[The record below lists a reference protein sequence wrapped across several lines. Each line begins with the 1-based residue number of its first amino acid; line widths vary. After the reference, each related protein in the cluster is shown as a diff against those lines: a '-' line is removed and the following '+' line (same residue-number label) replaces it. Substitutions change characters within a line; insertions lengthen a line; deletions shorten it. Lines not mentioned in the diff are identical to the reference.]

1 MPAYTTPFMLSP
13 DAGSP
18 GVPNSGERSLVL
30 GLAASYLRALSVVLY
45 PSGSAGERPIN
56 GERSVAF
63 GLPGSTLR
71 SLSTILYHDHHRHQQ
86 RVRK

>member
-1 MPAYTTPFMLSP
+1 M
-13 DAGSP
+13 
-18 GVPNSGERSLVL
+18 PNSGERSLVL
-30 GLAASYLRALSVVLY
+30 GLAGSRLRALSVVLY

-86 RVRK
+86 RVKK